1 MKHHFLYLVASLS
14 SLTTTGSSTPGIIP
28 ASQYPNI
35 IVIADMHG
43 DAEALLLSLYAGYVK
58 VVRSSSIGEDSK
70 PVSFAEFSERFDS
83 VIELN
88 QTHAPKSPLWTQKN
102 VALVQLGDLVDR
114 GKFSL
119 KCLVIMRAVRA
130 VVGFEVFQILGNHE
144 LAPAIDS
151 SFLFQ
156 RYRHPLDDLN
166 WGLDPKLIQ
175 RPDGVLYKE
184 IIHRFMPM
192 VRLDGGENRNI
203 STLFVHAA
211 VHMEFIMDLLG
222 LPLPTDPNEL
232 VRSINK
238 AIREDLMSPSVSS
251 DALLMT
257 YFDENTIFTSREY
270 MKKFPS
276 CGEIEIVLNLFQVS
290 RIVVGHMADAKT
302 HRARN
307 LYCNNQ
313 PVIVLADIAASR
325 YMYGFDSDKKFPSPG
340 AVVMK
345 INPLSNTLEYME
357 GVYSNFWGAL
367 LSDPPQSLI
376 APLFD
381 PSISVSDIRRLG
393 PIIVQDELVKIV
405 AFETTD
411 RDGFILHFTERGA
424 ELMKPGLELL
434 EEIRDGGGIFP
445 DSFPKFERV
454 VFLDSKVLFIHSPRS
469 DKQFPLYLFSQ
480 PMTENICVQ
489 MDDIITFLTDEEI
502 CTGLIRDATKSQLV
516 DTNGVRNYFKSLFVF
531 SEDGETVTFVNFS
544 RLHPCS
550 KQHAKEELR
559 VFYDSFKEE
568 LDL

>member
-1 MKHHFLYLVASLS
+1 MKFHFLYLVATLS
-14 SLTTTGSSTPGIIP
+14 SLAQSATPIIP
-28 ASQYPNI
+28 ASQFSNI

-43 DAEALLLSLYAGYVK
+43 DAEALLLSIYAGYVK
-58 VVRSSSIGEDSK
+58 VVRTSSIGEDSK
-70 PVSFAEFSERFDS
+70 PVSFAEFSDRFDR
-83 VIELN
+83 VIASN
-88 QTHAPKSPLWTQKN
+88 QTHAPKNPLWTQKN

-166 WGLDPKLIQ
+166 WRLDPKLIQ

-203 STLFVHAA
+203 STLFVHAG
-211 VHMEFIMDLLG
+211 VPMEFIMDLIG
-222 LPLPTDPNEL
+222 LPFPEDPNEL

-257 YFDENTIFTSREY
+257 YFDDNTIFTSREY
-270 MKKFPS
+270 MNTSPN
-276 CGEIEIVLNLFQVS
+276 CEAIEEILRVFRVS
-290 RIVVGHMADAKT
+290 RIVVGHIADARNHK
-302 HRARN
+302 ARN
-307 LYCNNQ
+307 VYCNNQ

-357 GVYSNFWGAL
+357 GVYSNFWGSL

-381 PSISVSDIRRLG
+381 RSISVSDIRRLG
-393 PIIVQDELVKIV
+393 PIILQDELVKIV
-405 AFETTD
+405 ALQTTD

-424 ELMKPGLELL
+424 ERVKPGIELL
-434 EEIRDGGGIFP
+434 EKIRDGGGIFP
-445 DSFPKFERV
+445 DSFPKFERLV
-454 VFLDSKVLFIHSPRS
+454 ILDWKVLFIHSPRS
-469 DKQFPLYLFSQ
+469 DKQIPLYLYSQ
-480 PMTENICVQ
+480 PMTEHICVQ

-502 CTGLIRDATKSQLV
+502 CTGLLRDLTKSQLEEPNV
-516 DTNGVRNYFKSLFVF
+516 VRNYFKSLFVM
-531 SEDGETVTFVNFS
+531 SEDGETVTFVNFA

-550 KQHAKEELR
+550 KQDAKEELR
-559 VFYDSFKEE
+559 LFYDAYKEE